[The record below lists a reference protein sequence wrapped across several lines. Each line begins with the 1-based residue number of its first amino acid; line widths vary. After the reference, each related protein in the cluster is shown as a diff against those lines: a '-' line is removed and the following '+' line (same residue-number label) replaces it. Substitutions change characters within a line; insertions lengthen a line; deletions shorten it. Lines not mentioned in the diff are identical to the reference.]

1 MFRTLALVVML
12 ALSGAVVG
20 AAALAQTAP
29 ATSAEKASADLRA
42 AIEALKS
49 AQSGKDRIAALT
61 ATIRAYENGLGALRA
76 ALRGAAVRE
85 AAIAA
90 SFEARRD
97 QIAQLLG
104 VMTSMERAPAPLLL
118 LHPSGP
124 IDTARSEMVLA
135 TVAPALQ
142 VEADGLRNQLTE
154 IRTIRALQ
162 QETAAMLQKGLSA
175 VQEARTALAQAIQD
189 RTDLPRRYLADP
201 AELSVL
207 LNNVDTLD
215 AFAIGIAGLENDIG
229 APGGDFTAAKG
240 KMPLPVLGRLLR
252 KAGEADAA
260 GIKRPGILIATQPA
274 ALVTSPWAATIR
286 YRGPLLDYGNVMILE
301 PASGYLLVLAG
312 LGTVFGDTGDVLAA
326 GAPVG
331 LMGGQD
337 DGVASADGGLQ
348 EGSSAERSKT
358 LYIELRQGKEP
369 VDPAPWFI
377 ETRKD

>member
-348 EGSSAERSKT
+348 EGSSAERSET